1 MPSTVNRR
9 RRARAGDIPMTSV
22 DHFLSEPLLA
32 GEAAERFHSDRGRLA
47 ARHQSWRQ
55 NFPAFGVLLD
65 SDGERARALAGNL
78 ATEAREIIGIWIAAR
93 VEVPQQGVPPPVGDQ
108 IAWIEGFCAAW
119 SRKVLASN
127 AFQAL
132 EGTPRERFR
141 ATFEELMERYCQDAV
156 AYVQGQLEGRHRS
169 AGVAARLAQP
179 VRALGQALHS
189 FFFPRLQR

>member
-1 MPSTVNRR
+1 
-9 RRARAGDIPMTSV
+9 MTSV
-22 DHFLSEPLLA
+22 DQFLSEPLLA
-32 GEAAERFHSDRGRLA
+32 GEAAERFHSDRDRLA

-78 ATEAREIIGIWIAAR
+78 ATEAREIIGVWIAAR
-93 VEVPQQGVPPPVGDQ
+93 DAGPQQGMPPVGDQ

-119 SRKVLASN
+119 SRKVLASD
-127 AFQAL
+127 AFEAL
-132 EGTPRERFR
+132 AGTPRERFR

-156 AYVQGQLEGRHRS
+156 AYVRGQPEGRRRS
-169 AGVAARLAQP
+169 PGVAARLAQP
-179 VRALGQALHS
+179 VRALGQALRS